1 MARLNWT
8 DQSVSDLV
16 NIADFIGKDSG
27 KYAKLT
33 IAKIRLSARRV
44 SDYPMLGRVVPE
56 INLPEIRE
64 IIVGN
69 YRLIYFIVEQNRI
82 DILTVYHSSRILN
95 IKEIIKHK
103 P

>member
-1 MARLNWT
+1 MSAADMIISAFLDGMRLAIT
-8 DQSVSDLV
+8 AEGRLHY
-16 NIADFIGKDSG
+16 SG
-27 KYAKLT
+27 TAE
-33 IAKIRLSARRV
+33 
-44 SDYPMLGRVVPE
+44 VVTRW
-56 INLPEIRE
+56 LPEIRE